1 MDLAGVILGSLA
13 VLAVLLLMLT
23 RTLVIVNQAST
34 AIVERLGRFQF
45 QETRRIIGRPSC
57 LAEIRRCPNADP

>member
-34 AIVERLGRFQF
+34 AIVERLG
-45 QETRRIIGRPSC
+45 
-57 LAEIRRCPNADP
+57 